1 MQTAETN
8 YKRIY
13 GLTVKQIA
21 ERIMQRE
28 DNIYRIEVIR
38 DILDQYCEE
47 CAKAL
52 TDGEKLNLSGIG
64 TLTPKIHAPVSMNI
78 FDDEDERKVPYVTVN
93 YHRNNKLK
101 DRMNS
106 RYRKN
111 IENGFAGLSEKCI
124 CTTQQRN
131 TLIEKGVMEGEIVNA
146 KEDQ

>member
-38 DILDQYCEE
+38 DILDKYCEE
-47 CAKAL
+47 CANAL
-52 TDGEKLNLSGIG
+52 TDGEKLNISGIG
-64 TLTPKIHAPVSMNI
+64 TLTPKIHAPVTMNI
-78 FDDEDERKVPYVTVN
+78 FDDEDERRVPYVTVN

-101 DRMNS
+101 DRMNR

-111 IENGFAGLSEKCI
+111 IENAE
-124 CTTQQRN
+124 
-131 TLIEKGVMEGEIVNA
+131 
-146 KEDQ
+146 EDS